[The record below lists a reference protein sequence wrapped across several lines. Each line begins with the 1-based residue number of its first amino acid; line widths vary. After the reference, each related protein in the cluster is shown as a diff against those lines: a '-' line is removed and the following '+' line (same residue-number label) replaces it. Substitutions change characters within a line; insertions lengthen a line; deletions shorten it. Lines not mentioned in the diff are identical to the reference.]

1 MTEKKYV
8 FINKDN
14 PKLAI
19 DLMTPNSFGG
29 DYPSLVDYEGQFNSV
44 NPFSL
49 SEVSDFN
56 LSKFHIVPLPEGQG
70 FISLKDLLG
79 TVALEEQ

>member
-29 DYPSLVDYEGQFNSV
+29 DYPSLVDYEGDFRTVAS
-44 NPFSL
+44 FSL
-49 SEVSDFN
+49 SEVRDFN
-56 LSKFHIVPLPEGQG
+56 LSKFHKVPLEEGQA
-70 FISLKDLLG
+70 FISLKDLLY
-79 TVALEEQ
+79 TVAQEGN